1 MLGVVMNFALPPA
14 ELLAPFLLTIAITE
28 LTPGPNM
35 GYLAL
40 VGTRWGRASGL
51 MTVAGV
57 TFGLALYLAFA
68 VAGLSRV
75 ITEQPWVFQGLRWLG
90 AAYLVWLAVDSW
102 RGSAT
107 AADASRAEVG
117 PNRWRLFGRGV
128 LANVLNP
135 KAALF
140 YAVLLPG
147 FTDPDAGDPAPQMLF
162 LGLIHLAVATGVH
175 IAIVMTTSG
184 LRPGGSVWGEGKDRI
199 AGRVMAIGLVA
210 VAIWLVLETRAG

>member
-1 MLGVVMNFALPPA
+1 MSFILPPS
-14 ELLAPFLLTIAITE
+14 ELLAPFLFTVAITE

-57 TFGLALYLAFA
+57 AFGLALYLAAA

-75 ITEQPWVFQGLRWLG
+75 ITDQPWIFQTLRWLG
-90 AAYLVWLAVDSW
+90 SAYLIWLAIDSW
-102 RGSAT
+102 RGNT
-107 AADASRAEVG
+107 QAADASRPTAG
-117 PNRWRLFGRGV
+117 PGGWRLFWRGV

-147 FTDPDAGDPAPQMLF
+147 FVDPKAGSPSMQMLL
-162 LGLIHLAVATGVH
+162 LGLIHVAVATSVH
-175 IAIVMTTSG
+175 GAIVLTASG
-184 LRPGGSVWGEGKDRI
+184 LGGRAAWRARFDRI
-199 AGRVMAIGLVA
+199 AGRVMAVGLVA
-210 VAIWLVLETRAG
+210 VAAWLAWEARGA